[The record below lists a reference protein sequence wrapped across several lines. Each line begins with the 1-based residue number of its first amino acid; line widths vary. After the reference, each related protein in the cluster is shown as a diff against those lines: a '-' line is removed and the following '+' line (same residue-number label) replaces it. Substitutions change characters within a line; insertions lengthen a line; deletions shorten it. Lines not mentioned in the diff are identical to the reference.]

1 VRLVVI
7 IVIAL
12 VVFLGIGI
20 YSEIWLSNTA
30 QEISV
35 EVAKLEQ
42 TIKNKKWDEAAELI
56 KTIHK
61 NWSSIEERWDI
72 IVDHR
77 EMDEIDLAL
86 TRAMKFIEAESFDL
100 ALAEVAV
107 IQHMVLHIAK
117 KESLRILN
125 IF

>member
-1 VRLVVI
+1 MRLVVI